1 MDILDVR
8 HPSTILVVEPDI
20 MLGERILHALTN
32 SGHETIW
39 LPPGSNID
47 ALDLIE
53 TVTLSGLYCAV
64 EMSGSFE
71 DWEIGTIFNFYR
83 PDCPV
88 VFATSSGSAP
98 PCLRHRDVF
107 LRKPFAM
114 DRLTQ
119 AFALDVDGNASRVA
133 DRPSAFVPYGPVKL
147 DQATAMPKRSPSN
160 LAHERRSVSR
170 RFE

>member
-1 MDILDVR
+1 MDTLSVR

-20 MLGERILHALTN
+20 MLGERILHALTD
-32 SGHETIW
+32 SGHEPIW

-53 TVTLSGLYCAV
+53 TIYLNGLYCAV

-88 VFATSSGSAP
+88 VFATPSGSAP
-98 PCLRHRDVF
+98 PCLRRNDVF

-114 DRLTQ
+114 DRLTRV
-119 AFALDVDGNASRVA
+119 FALDDMTMPQGLLKSRHLLFHMGHQG
-133 DRPSAFVPYGPVKL
+133 RI
-147 DQATAMPKRSPSN
+147 
-160 LAHERRSVSR
+160 RRR
-170 RFE
+170 LCANGRHRI